1 MPNYARLAGADS
13 DRSIPTTDTQ
23 LLRNRDAT
31 SSPGPFDG
39 QVAAFA
45 ELGAEHFFVTTNTG
59 YVPAIPSL
67 QIPHALFLRSD
78 LRWGTDDP
86 TRWPQQWTAH
96 YCHLP
101 AIAKPGTRSDISVM
115 WWNPTRSDFV
125 VGSSVTRGLGKLHY
139 KCMAKLLE
147 PINSLVNLCKE
158 LRDREHA
165 RNARVSPLFGV
176 LINNILSWI
185 EQLQSLPTT
194 YNKMVFAIASVQS
207 AFLELDAL
215 YRYITVFKPRIDNFM
230 TAAPPTTPV
239 AECVGAFT
247 VVPAVAQQLW
257 AARLPFW
264 FLRPTYVF
272 DDAVNILKVVPLTEP
287 CFIPSDALDGHP
299 GIVYSGN
306 STVDKID
313 AIHKAALHTP
323 WYRDPFER
331 HDAPAALPAAQP
343 ASPATTKSPRAVA
356 GSSHKVATGSRTNA
370 SGSNSQRRTHINLTA
385 DASNGSKPAKSM
397 PAEDRSKQ
405 VTKPERDKF
414 AYLAADGMPPAIPS
428 WAQALA
434 QVDRSVPPASTVDRR
449 YVLPEPA
456 LFVNTIPERRRKFL
470 HHWNLVVD
478 GIIYVISQGH
488 DPLFSGQEWRDV
500 LEGRVTQRGDPR
512 SRAYK
517 RSTSFQER
525 MRPALEASG
534 VSSLEGFPVPSDSI
548 PDFTREQSCEIIW
561 QVAEVSFR
569 LEFAALDRRA
579 SGKDRFGDVRACFA
593 GHMLLGVPVEM
604 GQRGWAATSIEERH
618 RYAMRAANLML
629 DWTTQC
635 SRPHIIRRV
644 AEHFSWSAAAMEEL
658 QTAVCRYYTQAFW
671 EYFGRAAVVPLRL
684 DHDPQKKDV
693 VDT

>member
-1 MPNYARLAGADS
+1 MPSVSAGEAPAAGLPRKGHVIMSCYNVHARTGA
-13 DRSIPTTDTQ
+13 
-23 LLRNRDAT
+23 
-31 SSPGPFDG
+31 
-39 QVAAFA
+39 
-45 ELGAEHFFVTTNTG
+45 
-59 YVPAIPSL
+59 
-67 QIPHALFLRSD
+67 
-78 LRWGTDDP
+78 
-86 TRWPQQWTAH
+86 
-96 YCHLP
+96 
-101 AIAKPGTRSDISVM
+101 RSDIEVM

-125 VGSSVTRGLGKLHY
+125 VGSSVMRGLGKLHY
-139 KCMAKLLE
+139 RCMAKLLE
-147 PINSLVNLCKE
+147 PINPLVNLCKE

-165 RNARVSPLFGV
+165 RNARVSPLFGE

-194 YNKMVFAIASVQS
+194 YNKMLFAIASVQS

-230 TAAPPTTPV
+230 TAAPVTIPV

-247 VVPAVAQQLW
+247 V
-257 AARLPFW
+257 
-264 FLRPTYVF
+264 
-272 DDAVNILKVVPLTEP
+272 VVPLTEP

-306 STVDKID
+306 STVDKIQ

-323 WYRDPFER
+323 WYRDPFEH

-343 ASPATTKSPRAVA
+343 ASHATAKSPRAVA
-356 GSSHKVATGSRTNA
+356 GSSHEVATGSRTNA
-370 SGSNSQRRTHINLTA
+370 SGSNSQRRFTPY
-385 DASNGSKPAKSM
+385 ASNGSKPAKSM
-397 PAEDRSKQ
+397 PAQDRSKQ
-405 VTKPERDKF
+405 VTKTERDKF
-414 AYLAADGMPPAIPS
+414 TYLAADGMPPPIPS
-428 WAQALA
+428 WAEALA

-470 HHWNLVVD
+470 HHWNLLVD

-635 SRPHIIRRV
+635 TRPHIIRHV

-684 DHDPQKKDV
+684 DHDLQNQDV